1 MKTSSPS
8 PPTHD
13 EIILYH
19 ALTQNGFTERE
30 GVIELNIT
38 SGRNRINE
46 VEKRLGI
53 KLHREKEGNRT
64 NGGVHFR
71 YSVAD
76 KAQAETLIH
85 FINGKRL
92 LRNAE
97 PISADETVQILA
109 RFEEQPK

>member
-1 MKTSSPS
+1 MKPPS

-19 ALTQNGFTERE
+19 TLTRNGFTERE
-30 GVIELNIT
+30 GVMELNIT

-46 VEKRLGI
+46 VEKLLGI
-53 KLHREKEGNRT
+53 RLHRAKEGNRT
-64 NGGVHFR
+64 NGGFHFR
-71 YSVAD
+71 YLVTD
-76 KAQAETLIH
+76 KAQAERLIN

-97 PISADETVQILA
+97 PISDYEASQILA